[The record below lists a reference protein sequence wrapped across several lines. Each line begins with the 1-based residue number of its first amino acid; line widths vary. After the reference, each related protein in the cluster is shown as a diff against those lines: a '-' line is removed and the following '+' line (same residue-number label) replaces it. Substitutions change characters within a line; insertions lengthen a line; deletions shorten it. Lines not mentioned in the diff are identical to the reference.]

1 MKVTR
6 RLPESIIEPREGQAV
21 LVVTAEGGE
30 YDRVSN
36 PTALKTESYADGA
49 NLSEFTINSDTTAE

>member
-6 RLPESIIEPREGQAV
+6 RLPESIIEPREGQE
-21 LVVTAEGGE
+21 LWVVTAAGGE

-36 PTALKTESYADGA
+36 PTALKTAS
-49 NLSEFTINSDTTAE
+49 N